1 MTELDGLPPEQRA
14 VLSLVLDV
22 GKSYGEVAEILD
34 LPESE
39 VRDRAHTALD
49 ALAGDPARPGASGSA
64 SLSARK
70 PLVTLALTISRTT
83 GALVLGAI
91 VAVIAIVVILLSSGG
106 GGSGSRL
113 STSGRARSLGL
124 RTVALSPVEGT
135 HKANGK
141 AYMYTQRG
149 RPVFYISA
157 RGLPPS
163 SGFSYV
169 VWLYNS
175 ATSAEALGRTPAVGS
190 AGSVVAEGPL
200 PSNAGNYHK
209 LIITRETS
217 NAPSHPGPV
226 VLSGTLTS
234 RGRSLE

>member
-22 GKSYGEVAEILD
+22 GKSYGQVAEILD

-49 ALAGDPARPGASGSA
+49 ALAGDPARSGASGSA

-106 GGSGSRL
+106 GKGSSRRSSGS
-113 STSGRARSLGL
+113 AANLGL
-124 RTVALSPVEGT
+124 QSIALKPVEARV
-135 HKANGK
+135 KARGEG
-141 AYMYTQRG
+141 YVMTQRG

-200 PSNAGNYHK
+200 PTNAVNYHK

-217 NAPSHPGPV
+217 NAPIHPGPI
-226 VLSGTLTS
+226 VLSGPL
-234 RGRSLE
+234 RLR